1 MFDLSTPVS
10 SFAVVNGI
18 ALTLTQAIKTLL
30 GIEDR
35 YAQAL
40 AFVIGAALGVGWF
53 ASWQGE
59 LVDTTNT
66 ALVILGFALSAIGF
80 ALVPSGAYKIV
91 MTAADRAG
99 GTGQGGCD
107 C

>member
-1 MFDLSTPVS
+1 MFDLSTPMS
-10 SFAVVNGI
+10 TLLVVNGV
-18 ALTLTQAIKTLL
+18 ALTLTQSFKTLL
-30 GIEDR
+30 GVEDR

-40 AFVIGAALGVGWF
+40 AFVIGGLLGVAWF
-53 ASWQGE
+53 ASWQSE

-99 GTGQGGCD
+99 GPGQGGCE